1 MSKKFGSQETVDI
14 VRKFSAL
21 VNSSRDYYKELYET
35 VGRCDRETSDMVH
48 DIEFSTF
55 NAKEGN
61 LKARTLRKIR
71 RERRAAKDEMEY
83 VVKFKKIAETYKS
96 LGKELETLCSELTD
110 IRSTQSTRTY
120 TPKEK
125 PVIIGEEE

>member
-1 MSKKFGSQETVDI
+1 MKKYGLQETIDI
-14 VRKFSAL
+14 TRKFSTL
-21 VNSSRDYYKELYET
+21 VNNSKDYYKELYEI
-35 VGRCDRETSDMVH
+35 VGKCDRETSDMVH
-48 DIEFSTF
+48 DIEFSNF

-83 VVKFKKIAETYKS
+83 VIGFKKISDIYKNLS
-96 LGKELETLCSELTD
+96 KELESLCAELKKVKEN
-110 IRSTQSTRTY
+110 QSKRTY

-125 PVIIGEEE
+125 PVIIDEED

>member
-1 MSKKFGSQETVDI
+1 MKKYGLQETIDI
-14 VRKFSAL
+14 TRKFSTL
-21 VNSSRDYYKELYET
+21 VNNSKDYYKELYEI
-35 VGRCDRETSDMVH
+35 VGKCDRETSDMVH
-48 DIEFSTF
+48 DIEFSNF

-83 VVKFKKIAETYKS
+83 VIGFKKISDIYKNLS
-96 LGKELETLCSELTD
+96 KELESLCAELEKAKEN
-110 IRSTQSTRTY
+110 QSKRTY

-125 PVIIGEEE
+125 PVIIDEED